1 MRRSATT
8 SAPGRAGIDSIRGSD
23 DAHTLG
29 ARLRQIQNS
38 DGGDVE
44 AGRLRSGR
52 GRLRRRPGDVL
63 TLAALALA
71 ILAAAETMAGVR
83 AADVEA
89 KFLALLAIHAMS
101 DDTTLLIEQLRKMG
115 MP

>member
-1 MRRSATT
+1 M
-8 SAPGRAGIDSIRGSD
+8 
-23 DAHTLG
+23 
-29 ARLRQIQNS
+29 
-38 DGGDVE
+38 E
-44 AGRLRSGR
+44 AGRQRLVR

-71 ILAAAETMAGVR
+71 ILAAAESIARVR

-89 KFLALLAIHAMS
+89 EFLAFLAIHAMS

-115 MP
+115 VP